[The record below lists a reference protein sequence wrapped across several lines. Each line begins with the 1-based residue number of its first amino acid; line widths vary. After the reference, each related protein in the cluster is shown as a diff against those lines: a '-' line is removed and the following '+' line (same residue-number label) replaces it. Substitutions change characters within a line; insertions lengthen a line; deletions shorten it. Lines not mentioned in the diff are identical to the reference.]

1 MASGNITMSL
11 GMSRPVPLVV
21 TMCPATSLIVSK
33 LLRILMPKPKKLP
46 PAQKIGER
54 RRVTVGHLCIALDLL
69 VGIEPGAVGA
79 EVLPRSKTRRVE
91 LIWPKI
97 AYALERGYR
106 PKEIWE
112 PLAASGIGISADD
125 FRRYV
130 SRIREKKSR
139 LRREEARTETGPF
152 LGYGERQED
161 LGVGAAVSAIESKP
175 DLQMSERPVDGTSE
189 PGAASRRPSI
199 DDMAARALRDLRRK
213 GPEWPSTPL
222 SVKDVFG

>member
-1 MASGNITMSL
+1 VSWD
-11 GMSRPVPLVV
+11 VPLR
-21 TMCPATSLIVSK
+21 PAGCHDVSRHVSNC
-33 LLRILMPKPKKLP
+33 LGNCWGCLMAKPKKLP
-46 PAQKIGER
+46 PEQEMEER

-69 VGIEPGAVGA
+69 VGIESGAVGA
-79 EVLPRSKTRRVE
+79 EALPRSKTRRVE

-139 LRREEARTETGPF
+139 LRRKEARTETGPS

-161 LGVGAAVSAIESKP
+161 LGVGAAVSVEFKP
-175 DLQMSERPVDGTSE
+175 DLQMPERSDDGTLE
-189 PGAASRRPSI
+189 PSAANGRPSI
-199 DDMAARALRDLRRK
+199 DDMAARALRDLRRN
-213 GPEWPSTPL
+213 GPEWPNMPL